1 MALLGNLP
9 HKPLNSQY
17 ILTVAARFFT
27 TQSPNFNTFPDI
39 PTSAYYDDEVN
50 AAGRSRDFDG
60 LCHLLNKRVKDH
72 CCNTTNTFK
81 FITSTD
87 ASLSLLDDL
96 CRTLARLDNGFA
108 RKSAYDS
115 LIARLCKL
123 QRVDEALRVVEM
135 MARGNYGLNA
145 CSFHPLLNV
154 VTRKKRM
161 EEAWGVVDLMRRLG
175 APPDLTAYNYLLM
188 AYCFSGELDPTAA
201 VLKRIEEEGMRADTR
216 TYDALVLGACKA
228 GKVEGALVL
237 LRRMVDDGVPMQ
249 LSTHV
254 YVIDSLLSAGFYD
267 QAVKFVRSF
276 SGRDTWLDKE
286 NFGSLANRLIKLKRF
301 DKAKQVLDEMKSRG
315 LDIGDKLKEKYE
327 IIYC

>member
-1 MALLGNLP
+1 MALLRKLR
-9 HKPLNSQY
+9 
-17 ILTVAARFFT
+17 TVAARFFP
-27 TQSPNFNTFPDI
+27 TQSLNFNTFPDI
-39 PTSAYYDDEVN
+39 PTSAYYDDQVN

-60 LCHLLNKRVKDH
+60 LRHLLNKRVKDQ
-72 CCNTTNTFK
+72 CFNTTNTFK

-87 ASLSLLDDL
+87 ASLSVLDDL

-115 LIARLCKL
+115 LIVRLCKL
-123 QRVDEALRVVEM
+123 ERVDEALRLVEM
-135 MARGNYGLNA
+135 MARENYGLNA
-145 CSFHPLLNV
+145 RSFHPILNV

-188 AYCFSGELDPTAA
+188 AYCFSGDLDPTAA

-216 TYDALVLGACKA
+216 TYDALMLGACKA

-249 LSTHV
+249 LSTHM
-254 YVIDSLLSAGFYD
+254 YVIDSLLRAGFYD
-267 QAVKFVRSF
+267 QAVKFVRSV

-301 DKAKQVLDEMKSRG
+301 DKAKLVLDEMKSRG
-315 LDIGDKLKEKYE
+315 LDMGDKLKEKYE
-327 IIYC
+327 II